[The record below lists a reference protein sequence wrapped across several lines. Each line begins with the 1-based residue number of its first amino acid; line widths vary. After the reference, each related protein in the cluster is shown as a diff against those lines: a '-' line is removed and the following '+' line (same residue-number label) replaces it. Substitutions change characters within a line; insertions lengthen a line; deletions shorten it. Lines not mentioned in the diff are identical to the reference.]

1 VEVTFVATIS
11 ARQTTPSTRRRFLL
25 ATGTA
30 AAAVAMPQVARALT
44 ITWKYQSTWPS
55 RDIFHEMA
63 VGYAKRV
70 NEMTGGRLR
79 LDVLAAGTVVPAF
92 QTQDAVHTG
101 ILDASHGVT
110 AYWYGKHRAFSLF
123 GTPPSFGWD
132 AHGLLGWF
140 YHGGG
145 EALYNELVSEILK
158 LQIVGFLY
166 FPMPTQPLGW
176 FKKPVSGPL
185 ELRNVRYRTAG
196 LSAELS
202 KELGAAVTMLPSGEI
217 VPAMDRGI
225 LDAAEFNNP
234 SSDLALGFPDVAKAY
249 VMQSHH
255 QPAESFE
262 IIFNKTKFDSLPS
275 EFKASLRNAAL
286 ASSTDQLGM
295 AYDRYSKALEEIKR
309 RGVQIVKT
317 PDSVLEAQ
325 LQAWDKVI
333 AAQSQDAF
341 FKKVIDSQ
349 KAWVKRTGAYL
360 QTNNLSSAALEAA
373 YKHFFG

>member
-1 VEVTFVATIS
+1 
-11 ARQTTPSTRRRFLL
+11 
-25 ATGTA
+25 
-30 AAAVAMPQVARALT
+30 MPQVARAQT

-70 NEMTGGRLR
+70 HDLTGGRFR

-176 FKKPVSGPL
+176 FRKPVSGPL
-185 ELRNVRYRTAG
+185 ELRNLKYRTAG

-249 VMQSHH
+249 AMQSHH

-262 IIFNKTKFDSLPS
+262 IIFNGRSST
-275 EFKASLRNAAL
+275 RCR
-286 ASSTDQLGM
+286 ASSRPACATPRSHRRRISSEWHMTAIPRPWRRSSGAACRSSRRRTQCSRPSFRLGTRLLPRSRKM
-295 AYDRYSKALEEIKR
+295 
-309 RGVQIVKT
+309 
-317 PDSVLEAQ
+317 P
-325 LQAWDKVI
+325 
-333 AAQSQDAF
+333 
-341 FKKVIDSQ
+341 
-349 KAWVKRTGAYL
+349 
-360 QTNNLSSAALEAA
+360 SS
-373 YKHFFG
+373 GR